1 MTEQRYKA
9 VQAVIGAG
17 RTVGEV
23 ASEWGVCRQTM
34 HGWLARHV
42 MSGVDAG
49 HSSMAAT
56 PPDATVS

>member
-1 MTEQRYKA
+1 
-9 VQAVIGAG
+9 
-17 RTVGEV
+17 V